1 VQRSR
6 INMGTAQILLRS
18 GNLTRAQWDLL
29 QTLVNALIAQ
39 NPALQV
45 TVDKSQSAYQETPP

>member
-1 VQRSR
+1 
-6 INMGTAQILLRS
+6 MGTAQILLRS